1 MKRVRIVGVGSAFPG
16 ELIDNQRLLDETN
29 LGADVTPEWIE
40 QKIGIKTRYSSVE
53 LPIDHD
59 NMRPSEGNCN
69 SDLCAKA
76 ARKALAQAGLDV
88 TDLEL
93 ILVATCTPDY
103 PVPSTASI
111 VQEKLGIDECAA
123 IDIRSACCGSTQAI
137 VTALQYLQTGY
148 YSCAVVIGSET
159 GSVFGNLT
167 NKRNSFSRG
176 DTVNAAMIGDG
187 AAACVLRAF
196 PSVAFSRKQRQE
208 QKAEDEAGER
218 GIEIVYSKLNCIGKG
233 KKPGMYIPGGGSL
246 CPLNEKR
253 VEEGL
258 HYFKHDY
265 RGVLAHGAELY
276 LRALKDGLQGGGVAM
291 GDVDLFIPHQAN
303 GKITEI
309 ARKVLN
315 GTISYIFFAV
325 VFFLA
330 VLSICVSCYF
340 SLALT
345 LSSNLFS
352 QTDGTTNRQNIFQ
365 FRESWKHSQ
374 RFIAIMSRRS
384 GTRGHSTGGRNHH
397 DASSRVHQ
405 MALWHPSSALLF
417 VEAPR

>member
-1 MKRVRIVGVGSAFPG
+1 MDRTENRFFYLSISFPCSFSFSF
-16 ELIDNQRLLDETN
+16 LRLNVNTH
-29 LGADVTPEWIE
+29 
-40 QKIGIKTRYSSVE
+40 KGIKTRYSSVE

-309 ARKVLN
+309 ARKMGLPTDRIYSNFERVGNTANASLLLCLDEVVQEDTLPEGAIIMMLAAESTKWLY
-315 GTISYIFFAV
+315 GTLLLRYSSLKRHDNNEQEQKKVRLTKAKAGWVMKVFSIYFLPIFISL
-325 VFFLA
+325 FLF
-330 VLSICVSCYF
+330 LQR
-340 SLALT
+340 
-345 LSSNLFS
+345 LFTS
-352 QTDGTTNRQNIFQ
+352 KR
-365 FRESWKHSQ
+365 HSQ
-374 RFIAIMSRRS
+374 
-384 GTRGHSTGGRNHH
+384 
-397 DASSRVHQ
+397 
-405 MALWHPSSALLF
+405 
-417 VEAPR
+417 